1 MPPQVQASQQITQ
14 HELMAKPAGSKANA
28 LANTSSKSRVHTKAN
43 RSIIEVETIHTGI
56 ERIYIKGKKQKSRK
70 QLGKNLKHPFGE
82 TSRKLNLEQKF
93 QEKKLGKQNLKTK
106 FGRKNFG
113 NENSKAKT
121 QDQTREIKILKIT
134 FGEKNQN

>member
-1 MPPQVQASQQITQ
+1 MI
-14 HELMAKPAGSKANA
+14 L
-28 LANTSSKSRVHTKAN
+28 
-43 RSIIEVETIHTGI
+43 IEVETIHTKIGK
-56 ERIYIKGKKQKSRK
+56 IYIKGKKQKSRK
-70 QLGKNLKHPFGE
+70 QLEIFLKHPFGE

-134 FGEKNQN
+134 FGEKNQK

>member
-1 MPPQVQASQQITQ
+1 
-14 HELMAKPAGSKANA
+14 MAKPAGSKANA

-70 QLGKNLKHPFGE
+70 QLEKILKHPFGE

-93 QEKKLGKQNLKTK
+93 
-106 FGRKNFG
+106 
-113 NENSKAKT
+113 
-121 QDQTREIKILKIT
+121 
-134 FGEKNQN
+134 